1 MKYIIHNS
9 NNVVTKV
16 KTVSREGRI
25 QALRDYIDE
34 ARSQVKSDV
43 GPTEEPTVVV
53 TKELVFKHLVSVC
66 RANNIDLLDMAEML
80 MEVDTV
86 SEAEETKVAA

>member
-1 MKYIIHNS
+1 MYLGYNMKYIIHNS

-43 GPTEEPTVVV
+43 GP
-53 TKELVFKHLVSVC
+53 SVYKVYDSE
-66 RANNIDLLDMAEML
+66 NNLIEHRQSTGWRD
-80 MEVDTV
+80 V
-86 SEAEETKVAA
+86 K

>member
-1 MKYIIHNS
+1 MRWEVTFSMKYIIHNS

-25 QALRDYIDE
+25 QALRDYIEE

-43 GPTEEPTVVV
+43 GPSIYKVYDSE
-53 TKELVFKHLVSVC
+53 
-66 RANNIDLLDMAEML
+66 NNLIEHRQSTGWRD
-80 MEVDTV
+80 V
-86 SEAEETKVAA
+86 K

>member
-1 MKYIIHNS
+1 MRYIIHNS

-25 QALRDYIDE
+25 QALRDYIEE

-43 GPTEEPTVVV
+43 GPSIYKVYDSE
-53 TKELVFKHLVSVC
+53 
-66 RANNIDLLDMAEML
+66 NNLIEHRQSTGWRD
-80 MEVDTV
+80 VN
-86 SEAEETKVAA
+86 

>member
-1 MKYIIHNS
+1 MYLGYNMKYIIHNS

-43 GPTEEPTVVV
+43 GPSIYKVYDSE
-53 TKELVFKHLVSVC
+53 
-66 RANNIDLLDMAEML
+66 NNLIEHRQSTGWRD
-80 MEVDTV
+80 V
-86 SEAEETKVAA
+86 K

>member
-1 MKYIIHNS
+1 MYLGYNMKYIIHNS

-43 GPTEEPTVVV
+43 GPSIYKVYDSE
-53 TKELVFKHLVSVC
+53 
-66 RANNIDLLDMAEML
+66 NNLIEHRQSTGWRD
-80 MEVDTV
+80 VN
-86 SEAEETKVAA
+86 

>member
-43 GPTEEPTVVV
+43 GPSIYKVYDSENN
-53 TKELVFKHLVSVC
+53 LVKSDVGPSIYKVYDSE
-66 RANNIDLLDMAEML
+66 NNLIEHRQSTGWRD
-80 MEVDTV
+80 V
-86 SEAEETKVAA
+86 K

>member
-1 MKYIIHNS
+1 LRWEVTFSMKYIIHNS

-25 QALRDYIDE
+25 QALRDYIEE

-43 GPTEEPTVVV
+43 GPSIYKVYDSE
-53 TKELVFKHLVSVC
+53 
-66 RANNIDLLDMAEML
+66 NNLIEHRQSTGWRD
-80 MEVDTV
+80 V
-86 SEAEETKVAA
+86 K

>member
-1 MKYIIHNS
+1 MYLGYNMRYIIHNS

-43 GPTEEPTVVV
+43 GPSIYKVYDSE
-53 TKELVFKHLVSVC
+53 
-66 RANNIDLLDMAEML
+66 NNLIEHRQSTGWRD
-80 MEVDTV
+80 V
-86 SEAEETKVAA
+86 K

>member
-1 MKYIIHNS
+1 LRWEVTFSMKYIIHNS

-43 GPTEEPTVVV
+43 GPSIYKVYDSE
-53 TKELVFKHLVSVC
+53 
-66 RANNIDLLDMAEML
+66 NNLIEHRQSTGWRD
-80 MEVDTV
+80 V
-86 SEAEETKVAA
+86 K

>member
-1 MKYIIHNS
+1 MYLGYNMKYIIHNS

-25 QALRDYIDE
+25 QALRDYIEE

-43 GPTEEPTVVV
+43 GPSIYKVYDSE
-53 TKELVFKHLVSVC
+53 
-66 RANNIDLLDMAEML
+66 NNLIEHRQSTGWRD
-80 MEVDTV
+80 V
-86 SEAEETKVAA
+86 K